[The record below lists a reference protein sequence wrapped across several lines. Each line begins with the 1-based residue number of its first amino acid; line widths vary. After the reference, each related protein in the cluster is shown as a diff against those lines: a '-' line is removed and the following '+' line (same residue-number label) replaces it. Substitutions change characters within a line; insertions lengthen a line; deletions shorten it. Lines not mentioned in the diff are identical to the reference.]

1 MRFDGLGLPSWVDA
15 LPMLSARLLELTRGC
30 LAQFESNHGAGLWWV
45 RGTFSVARVQG
56 AQNPINNVL
65 VSGSPVG
72 STMGPLFSN
81 KDVNKFTLCCRY
93 CSRWDRMRRWR
104 QCRRRLFEGL
114 QSWTMCMSCRIAD
127 AYRTVHEE
135 LFRHCRIRIHVD
147 RTQVWNAAG
156 NRTLP
161 ACDMSERIVQG
172 SDPEGRVQ
180 KFPFQSVVAHWAR
193 FWAMKTSCKCT

>member
-1 MRFDGLGLPSWVDA
+1 MRFDGLGLPSCVDA

-56 AQNPINNVL
+56 AQNPINNML

-104 QCRRRLFEGL
+104 QCRGGCSRVCNLRRCVCLAESPMHTG
-114 QSWTMCMSCRIAD
+114 QCMRNCSDIVESASMLTRRKCGTQQEFALSQRATCPRGSHKRLTWKAGFRSC
-127 AYRTVHEE
+127 H
-135 LFRHCRIRIHVD
+135 FRAWSLIGH
-147 RTQVWNAAG
+147 AFG
-156 NRTLP
+156 P
-161 ACDMSERIVQG
+161 
-172 SDPEGRVQ
+172 
-180 KFPFQSVVAHWAR
+180 
-193 FWAMKTSCKCT
+193 